1 LLLPLPLG
9 GEGRIVLALLLALA
23 VTGCGQST
31 RSLRYRAASDTELGE
46 CQRQADNDPTV
57 QKLLLENFYIVA
69 DPPHDQ
75 ALKQARITATNACL
89 RARGVE
95 LPGGVQPVN
104 KSGYLL

>member
-1 LLLPLPLG
+1 MSRL
-9 GEGRIVLALLLALA
+9 VLTVAVLCLA
-23 VTGCGQST
+23 VTGCGLST
-31 RSLRYRAASDTELGE
+31 RSLSYRAPSDTEKGE

-75 ALKQARITATNACL
+75 ALREARIRATNACL
-89 RARGVE
+89 RARGLE
-95 LPGGVQPVN
+95 LPGGVEPVN